1 MARVNSLM
9 VSYWQY
15 SESLPTRIAVNNN
28 LELRRVVLPNLVF
41 ISIVLIMI
49 ETVKNTEM

>member
-15 SESLPTRIAVNNN
+15 SESLPTHIAVNNN
-28 LELRRVVLPNLVF
+28 LEQITVEIELGLF
-41 ISIVLIMI
+41 CLI
-49 ETVKNTEM
+49 